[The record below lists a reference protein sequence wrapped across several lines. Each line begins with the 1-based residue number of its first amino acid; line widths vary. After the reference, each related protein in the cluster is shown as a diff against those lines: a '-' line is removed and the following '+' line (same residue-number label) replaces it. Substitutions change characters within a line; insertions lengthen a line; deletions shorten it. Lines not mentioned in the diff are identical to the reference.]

1 MAESGERFD
10 VAATVLGEAA
20 QSAGLTE
27 REAMTTI
34 RSAYRIAHRLG
45 PPSAAGE
52 RLGPSQAVE
61 GVRL

>member
-10 VAATVLGEAA
+10 VTATVLGDAA

-34 RSAYRIAHRLG
+34 RSAYRIANRLG

-52 RLGPSQAVE
+52 RLGTSRTAE

>member
-1 MAESGERFD
+1 MAETGARFN
-10 VAATVLGEAA
+10 VAAAALGEAA

-34 RSAYRIAHRLG
+34 RSAYRIATRLEPAPARG
-45 PPSAAGE
+45 G
-52 RLGPSQAVE
+52 RLGPSRATE